1 MMDGDFIILH
11 SIGFDKVLLI
21 SRMRSFQIVANAG
34 SGQQQNVQVNY
45 NNFIILLFKDHGC
58 PDTGLKNGSALLKA
72 AGLRTGSSGP
82 DRLNEDGLCPVNP
95 IKGYTE
101 NIGNYA
107 PMGESGH
114 QWDFNWFSH
123 DQQAQERPHYLSDG
137 GVFALIGW
145 LKGPD
150 GVYRTMNGDQY
161 FPNRGIQLYD
171 TYYPTVHYNNDF
183 YDFPYSEI
191 TMNSAYGMHLSN
203 MAGFFVFH
211 FRWFFRSESIQVLK
225 NIKCQ
230 IKPFEVCNVSR

>member
-1 MMDGDFIILH
+1 MPRYRPGRLNH
-11 SIGFDKVLLI
+11 
-21 SRMRSFQIVANAG
+21 
-34 SGQQQNVQVNY
+34 
-45 NNFIILLFKDHGC
+45 
-58 PDTGLKNGSALLKA
+58 KNGSALLKA
-72 AGLRTGSSGP
+72 AGLRTRSSGP
-82 DRLNEDGLCPVNP
+82 DGLNTDELNPVNH

-137 GVFALIGW
+137 GVFALVGW

-183 YDFPYSEI
+183 YDFPYSET

-211 FRWFFRSESIQVLK
+211 FRWFFRSESIKVLK
-225 NIKCQ
+225 NIKCP